1 MSDLDLCCSVE
12 WIPLEKQS
20 WVAIA
25 TSRIKLVWQS
35 APYSSKLTSC
45 ISPTHNPYFPYTYVY
60 IHNIY
65 SMEVPISSFSHSCP
79 AYRLLRLWCGPCQ
92 ERHLSL
98 SFVGIQTFPNGPFSH
113 DNLAFEGFSVEISMI
128 RNLTRSVPRFVM
140 EAVSASMLHTTWK
153 CAPFAPK
160 TNHVFPYGPPWAK
173 KTRG

>member
-1 MSDLDLCCSVE
+1 M
-12 WIPLEKQS
+12 
-20 WVAIA
+20 
-25 TSRIKLVWQS
+25 
-35 APYSSKLTSC
+35 SC
-45 ISPTHNPYFPYTYVY
+45 ISPTHNPYFPYTYVHIY
-60 IHNIY
+60 IY

-92 ERHLSL
+92 ERHSSL

-140 EAVSASMLHTTWK
+140 EAVSASMLHTTWR

-160 TNHVFPYGPPWAK
+160 TNHVFPYGPLRKKNVVKTVAK
-173 KTRG
+173 FHELSGQEGHHLDLKQPPRDGFLWGDYEENTS